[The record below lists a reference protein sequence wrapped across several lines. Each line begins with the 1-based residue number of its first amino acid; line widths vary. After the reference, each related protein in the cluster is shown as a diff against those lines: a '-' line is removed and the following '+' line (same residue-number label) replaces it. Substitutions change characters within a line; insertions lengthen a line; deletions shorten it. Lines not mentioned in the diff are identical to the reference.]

1 MATCDPVITAAAE
14 LARGCWQDKLTGQK
28 HDSYFTDEARYYFVY
43 DGAAGIS
50 LSFFGDDDLFIFIN
64 GVLVLDL
71 GGVHQQLPG
80 KVAVSDAT
88 NGDASVTEGG
98 CLDAAGNITGTT
110 VGSAVCSP
118 TNSTP
123 APPTAKDGD
132 DFRVRTVKLGL
143 VTGKVYEIA
152 IFGADRHPPES
163 NYQLTLSG
171 FATKRSAC
179 QPRCGDGVTTGGE
192 ECDCGDGTGTTPS
205 TCPGPN
211 DNPAYGGC
219 SSECKWGPYCGD
231 GVKTDAEEC
240 DNGVNSDDYGSDKGC
255 APGCKLPAR
264 CGDGKVQTDY
274 SEQCDDGDKNATS
287 IDANAAYGKCMS
299 NCQRGGFCGD
309 GAPNGDEKCD
319 DGVNDGTYGTCNP
332 DCTLAP
338 GCGDGTVQSD
348 YGEECEP
355 SGPDDPNCT
364 AACRNPGGCGDGKI
378 ESPEQCDEG
387 AQFNVGE
394 YGGCAPSCIFAPRC
408 GDGIKNGPEEC
419 DDGILDGSYGG
430 CTPQCKLAPHCGDG
444 FLNGPEK
451 CDHGVDNGQDGACSP
466 VCTIITYVP

>member
-1 MATCDPVITAAAE
+1 
-14 LARGCWQDKLTGQK
+14 
-28 HDSYFTDEARYYFVY
+28 
-43 DGAAGIS
+43 
-50 LSFFGDDDLFIFIN
+50 
-64 GVLVLDL
+64 
-71 GGVHQQLPG
+71 
-80 KVAVSDAT
+80 
-88 NGDASVTEGG
+88 VTEGG